1 MTLMEFD
8 LILFIILAATF
19 GTAFLSSIFG
29 MLGGLILM
37 GILISFLSVGPAMVL
52 HGLIQATSNGYRA
65 WLNRKDINWPIIFT
79 LLIGC
84 TVALIILF
92 FIAFEPSQ
100 ILIIFALGLLPYIAW
115 AIPKELSLDIT
126 KPAIGVL
133 AGVVVVGTNLIAG
146 VGGPLLDIFFQRVE
160 MTRHQVVATKA
171 VAQTVGHIAKIIFF
185 GGLLI
190 SFSFENWPDPFFLFF
205 AIILSVLGTTLG
217 KKVLDIIDDE
227 IFFRW
232 TQIII
237 LSVAAIFIMRGLF
250 LLNL

>member
-1 MTLMEFD
+1 MELD
-8 LILFIILAATF
+8 LILIFILFATLA
-19 GTAFLSSIFG
+19 TAFLSSIFG

-65 WLNRKDINWPIIFT
+65 WLNRTDINWKIISM
-79 LLIGC
+79 LLLGSTI
-84 TVALIILF
+84 ALIFLF

-115 AIPKELSLDIT
+115 IVPKQLALDIT
-126 KPAIGVL
+126 KTGTGVI
-133 AGVVVVGTNLIAG
+133 AGSVVVITNLVAG
-146 VGGPLLDIFFQRVE
+146 VGGPLLDVFFQRVD

-171 VAQTVGHIAKIIFF
+171 VAQTIGHISKIIFF
-185 GGLLI
+185 GGLLTY
-190 SFSFENWPDPFFLFF
+190 SLKNWPEPIFLLL
-205 AIILSVLGTTLG
+205 AIFLSVVGTTLG

-232 TQIII
+232 TQRIV
-237 LSVAAIFIMRGLF
+237 LSVGAVFIARGIF
-250 LLNL
+250 LLSQ

>member
-1 MTLMEFD
+1 MELD
-8 LILFIILAATF
+8 LILILILIATF
-19 GTAFLSSIFG
+19 ATAFLSSIFG

-65 WLNRKDINWPIIFT
+65 WLNRKDINWKIISM
-79 LLIGC
+79 LLIGSIL
-84 TVALIILF
+84 ALIFLF

-115 AIPKELSLDIT
+115 IVPKQLALDIT
-126 KPAIGVL
+126 KTGTGVI
-133 AGVVVVGTNLIAG
+133 AGSVVVITNLVAG
-146 VGGPLLDIFFQRVE
+146 VGGPLLDIFFQRVD

-171 VAQTVGHIAKIIFF
+171 VAQTIGHISKIIFF
-185 GGLLI
+185 GGLLTY
-190 SFSFENWPDPFFLFF
+190 SLKNWPEPIFLLL
-205 AIILSVLGTTLG
+205 AIFLSVVGTTLG

-232 TQIII
+232 TQRIV
-237 LSVAAIFIMRGLF
+237 LSVGAVFIGRGIF
-250 LLNL
+250 LLSQ